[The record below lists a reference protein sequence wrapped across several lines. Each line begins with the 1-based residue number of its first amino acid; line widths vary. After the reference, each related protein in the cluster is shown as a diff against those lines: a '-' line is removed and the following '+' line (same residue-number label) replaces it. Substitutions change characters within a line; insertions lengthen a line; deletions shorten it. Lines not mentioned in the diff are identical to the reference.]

1 MGSYKN
7 QTYKF
12 LFLQSVISYFEGYTL
27 KLLSNTLTPDF
38 CVDALERALSED
50 RPEIFN
56 SDQGSQFTS
65 DEFTAVLKDHRV
77 EISMDGRGRV
87 FDNIFIERLWRTV
100 KYEEIYLYDY
110 STISEARKRLHV
122 YFEYYNT
129 QRYHQ
134 SLGYRTPRE
143 VYYGINKNYQ
153 ERREQAKR
161 ERAKH
166 RKQYWQSGGLES
178 LTFSNS

>member
-1 MGSYKN
+1 MGSYKK
-7 QTYKF
+7 QIYKF

-134 SLGYRTPRE
+134 SLGYRTPME
-143 VYYGINKNYQ
+143 IYHAV
-153 ERREQAKR
+153 
-161 ERAKH
+161 
-166 RKQYWQSGGLES
+166 
-178 LTFSNS
+178 